1 MLLNILI
8 FMIILLVYLHIYYH
22 LKVSNDLEIFEH
34 EISNKNNLEEILNLR
49 QPVVINYNRQ
59 NLDTIFTLDNIYK
72 KYHNTQLN
80 LRKNDIS
87 NELVDKSIN
96 RKRSMIDFKTS
107 SRKYTVHY
115 PYSITFVVG
124 LMCCQQIHY
133 Y

>member
-72 KYHNTQLN
+72 K
-80 LRKNDIS
+80 R
-87 NELVDKSIN
+87 VDCIN
-96 RKRSMIDFKTS
+96 YIFIKAILTRRSAVKEFFIIHLEFKLS
-107 SRKYTVHY
+107 SRLHCQ
-115 PYSITFVVG
+115 G
-124 LMCCQQIHY
+124 LEEIHINFLVL
-133 Y
+133 